1 MDSSTWDAGI
11 SFSEA
16 LLLAEP
22 LAERVVVVVARL
34 GVQAWGSLGLPS
46 EVPSWSPG
54 LSLACLSVLGSQ
66 SVVRGST
73 V

>member
-1 MDSSTWDAGI
+1 MWDAGT

-22 LAERVVVVVARL
+22 QAIKVVMAAARL

-66 SVVRGST
+66 SVVHGST

>member
-1 MDSSTWDAGI
+1 MWDAGT

-22 LAERVVVVVARL
+22 QAIKVVMAAARL

-54 LSLACLSVLGSQ
+54 LSLTCLSVLGSQ
-66 SVVRGST
+66 SVVHGST